1 MKIIII
7 INKHVIHIKKLKKM
21 KNANNIYSNP
31 KKTIEKK
38 SQLKLL
44 HQVTYCQLSPQVGFK
59 AKKGKQII

>member
-31 KKTIEKK
+31 KKNIEKK
-38 SQLKLL
+38 KNL
-44 HQVTYCQLSPQVGFK
+44 
-59 AKKGKQII
+59 I